1 MRIPQEARLLGSV
14 DIAPLRAFVEQQ
26 GPEIWHFECPFS
38 ALIKSN
44 RIILR
49 HSRNYNFDFNDIVD
63 WEHMPLFA
71 PMLQPILQK
80 VEQLTGKE
88 RFSAIFLA
96 NLPAN
101 QNIYPHFDQGEF
113 LEVPSR
119 IHIPIQTNSKVVYRI
134 GGFFIE
140 EDLPNKMDAQIL
152 AKEIH
157 MREGE
162 IWEIDNTSYHSVRN
176 GGSTPRWHLILNI
189 W

>member
-1 MRIPQEARLLGSV
+1 
-14 DIAPLRAFVEQQ
+14 
-26 GPEIWHFECPFS
+26 
-38 ALIKSN
+38 
-44 RIILR
+44 
-49 HSRNYNFDFNDIVD
+49 
-63 WEHMPLFA
+63 
-71 PMLQPILQK
+71 
-80 VEQLTGKE
+80 
-88 RFSAIFLA
+88 
-96 NLPAN
+96 
-101 QNIYPHFDQGEF
+101 
-113 LEVPSR
+113 
-119 IHIPIQTNSKVVYRI
+119 RI